1 MNELQVFNFMPE
13 QIIRANSDENGVVWF
28 IALDICR
35 VLDIANSSHA
45 LSRLDDDEKGVVIS
59 DTLGG
64 QQEFRT
70 INESGLYSLIL
81 TSRKPEAKVF
91 KRWVTHDVIPS
102 IRKTGSYTATPSFKV
117 PQTLSEAL
125 RLAADLSDKVE
136 AQALQIEHQRPAVE
150 FVERFVEAKQTQN
163 LRDVAK
169 VIGIKQNDFVD
180 LLISK
185 GVLFRSRGKLTPKAE
200 HMSAGRFEVKE
211 IVTKDGF
218 ATVHMRFTTLGV
230 EWIAR
235 KVVEWNQ
242 KAVVPA

>member
-91 KRWVTHDVIPS
+91 KRWVTHDVLPAIARQGFYVSPAALDRFDIIS
-102 IRKTGSYTATPSFKV
+102 VQSQAMLIELDRQREMMDKRIRKIEGLLELRAGASEWMSVNAYRVNIGLEPFGVGDLIKAAMEANY
-117 PQTLSEAL
+117 LSE
-125 RLAADLSDKVE
+125 E
-136 AQALQIEHQRPAVE
+136 Q
-150 FVERFVEAKQTQN
+150 
-163 LRDVAK
+163 
-169 VIGIKQNDFVD
+169 GY
-180 LLISK
+180 
-185 GVLFRSRGKLTPKAE
+185 GVLRHSGGALGSR
-200 HMSAGRFEVKE
+200 
-211 IVTKDGF
+211 
-218 ATVHMRFTTLGV
+218 
-230 EWIAR
+230 
-235 KVVEWNQ
+235 NQ
-242 KAVVPA
+242 YHINVLNIMYPANHSDSGA